1 MKCKVFVTSSIYKDL
16 LSALDSKHY
25 SVTVREDGEPT
36 LSEKDL
42 IAIAK
47 TYDVLV
53 TNITNKVTKNVL
65 NQANR
70 LKLISNLAVGHDN
83 IDLDSA
89 CKNNIYVATT
99 PDALSRSVAEFTVGL
114 LLMASKK
121 VSLHQSLQ
129 RNIV

>member
-25 SVTVREDGEPT
+25 SVTIREDDQPV
-36 LSEKDL
+36 LREKDL

-65 NQANR
+65 NNASR
-70 LKLISNLAVGHDN
+70 LKLISNIAIGHDN
-83 IDLDSA
+83 IDLESA
-89 CKNNIYVATT
+89 CKNKIYVATT
-99 PDALSRSVAEFTVGL
+99 PDSLSR
-114 LLMASKK
+114 
-121 VSLHQSLQ
+121 
-129 RNIV
+129 